1 MIRCESGLMSRLL
14 QIMHYGSQ
22 CLDLLQELLELFGGD
37 NRGSRYL
44 QNIEIFVTLI
54 GVSRF
59 DRHL

>member
-1 MIRCESGLMSRLL
+1 MSRLL